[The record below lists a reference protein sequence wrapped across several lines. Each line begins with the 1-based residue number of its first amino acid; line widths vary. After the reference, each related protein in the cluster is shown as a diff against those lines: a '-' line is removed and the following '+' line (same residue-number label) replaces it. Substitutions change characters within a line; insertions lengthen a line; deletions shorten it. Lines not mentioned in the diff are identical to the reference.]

1 MRISALEEYGLRC
14 ALVLARHYGNGP
26 LPSSKIAELEG
37 ISTEYASKILYLLRS
52 SQLVSAERGTQ
63 GGFRLSR
70 DPLQISLKLVFDAL
84 AQKRDIGDS
93 KGSSWCEQFSGN
105 QETCVHFDDCS
116 IRPVW
121 SLVAGF
127 FDDVLNR
134 VTLADLIHCEEAARS
149 RIEKIAG
156 TQAQRLTATLKET
169 EKEKQQG

>member
-1 MRISALEEYGLRC
+1 
-14 ALVLARHYGNGP
+14 
-26 LPSSKIAELEG
+26 
-37 ISTEYASKILYLLRS
+37 
-52 SQLVSAERGTQ
+52 
-63 GGFRLSR
+63 
-70 DPLQISLKLVFDAL
+70 
-84 AQKRDIGDS
+84 
-93 KGSSWCEQFSGN
+93 
-105 QETCVHFDDCS
+105 
-116 IRPVW
+116 VW